1 VGYFE
6 TVRQGE
12 SVITSILII
21 SKLGTKKMIQM
32 MIIVL
37 LHKMKRENII
47 IMMVMKKEEMQ
58 EITQ

>member
-1 VGYFE
+1 MWGTFE

-47 IMMVMKKEEMQ
+47 MMLMKKEEMQ
-58 EITQ
+58 ER